1 MRYKDILIECGQPEY
16 AVDFWN
22 NMRGNELAGSRM
34 GKGRT
39 IDTGSYALPAE
50 SDGKYEKA
58 VTKESVLR
66 RIGSVFAKYDGPS
79 TIWAADSEDLAEFIP
94 EFGEVPIRDIT
105 NDFSPLPVERNK
117 LAIMLRLTTE
127 FIADAAFDLESY
139 MVKRLAKAFAR
150 AEDKA
155 FITGSGDQEP
165 TGLLHD
171 TVGAEIG
178 SGTTDLSC
186 DSIIDLYFS
195 VKPEYRKNGVWLM
208 NDETALALKKLKDDA
223 GNYLWRGS
231 DDTILGKPV
240 MITEHMPNAEAG
252 EKPVLFG
259 DFSYYWI
266 VKRSPIAVK
275 VLKELFALDRQTG
288 YLAFEFIDG
297 KLIRR
302 DAVKAL
308 QIASA

>member
-1 MRYKDILIECGQPEY
+1 M
-16 AVDFWN
+16 
-22 NMRGNELAGSRM
+22 
-34 GKGRT
+34 
-39 IDTGSYALPAE
+39 
-50 SDGKYEKA
+50 
-58 VTKESVLR
+58 
-66 RIGSVFAKYDGPS
+66 
-79 TIWAADSEDLAEFIP
+79 
-94 EFGEVPIRDIT
+94 PIRDIT

-178 SGTTDLSC
+178 SGTTALSY

>member
-58 VTKESVLR
+58 VTRESVLR
-66 RIGSVFAKYDGPS
+66 RIGSAFTNYDGPS

>member
-1 MRYKDILIECGQPEY
+1 MRYTDMMINCGQPEY
-16 AVDFWN
+16 DRNFWN
-22 NMRGNELAGSRM
+22 YMRGNELAGSKL
-34 GKGRT
+34 GGGRA
-39 IDTGSYALPAE
+39 IDTGSYALPTG

-58 VTKESVLR
+58 IARESVLR
-66 RIGSVFAKYDGPS
+66 RIGSVFANYDGPS
-79 TIWAADSEDLAEFIP
+79 KIWAADAEDFAEFIP
-94 EFGEVPIRDIT
+94 EFGEVPVRDAAD
-105 NDFSPLPVERNK
+105 DFTQLPVERNK
-117 LAIMLRLTTE
+117 LAIMLRLPTT

-139 MVKRLAKAFAR
+139 LIKRLARAFSR

-155 FITGSGDQEP
+155 FITGSGSQEP
-165 TGLLHD
+165 VGLLHD
-171 TVGAEIG
+171 TDGAETG
-178 SGTTDLSC
+178 SSTAVLSY
-186 DSIIDLYFS
+186 DSVIDLYFS

-240 MITEHMPNAEAG
+240 LLAEHMPTAEAG
-252 EKPVLFG
+252 AKPVLFG

-266 VKRSPIAVK
+266 VKRSPVTVK
-275 VLKELFALDRQTG
+275 TLKELFALDWQTG